1 MYFFFLD
8 VRTLVISSRNKKN
21 VVFIYFTLNIQVHNF
36 FFTELQA
43 ISNLSFAK
51 KEERKK
57 HYNTDSLDK
66 AMH

>member
-21 VVFIYFTLNIQVHNF
+21 VVFIYFALNIQVHNF
-36 FFTELQA
+36 VFTELQA

-51 KEERKK
+51 KKKRKK